1 MKKSTKTN
9 IILTVAVVLAAAL
22 VAGVFTALFIDRS
35 PVEDTPSD
43 VVDVPDIP
51 DTPDNPDD
59 WHEVPDSEGEFT
71 VLYGAEMTFT
81 PESTAQLLLPQQGS
95 VLFQVTGTSAYTI
108 KVVSNIDDGQGGSR
122 SYYYMVDG
130 KLGLFSNDDYTEQ
143 FIKSLSASSFFF
155 IEVQEPGYYDLEN
168 VLSRIYSTDNIQL
181 TVPEDLQYPYK
192 MVVTSAEGEQ
202 IIIELGQ
209 SN

>member
-35 PVEDTPSD
+35 LVEDTPSD
-43 VVDVPDIP
+43 VVDVPD
-51 DTPDNPDD
+51 TPDDD
-59 WHEVPDSEGEFT
+59 WNEVPDSEGEFT

-95 VLFQVTGTSAYTI
+95 VLFQVTGTSAYTV

-122 SYYYMVDG
+122 PYYYMVDD

-168 VLSRIYSTDNIQL
+168 VLSRIYGTDNIVL

-209 SN
+209 TA